1 MLSYNQIINKIDQLE
16 EANILLSALELRVF
30 SILEKKSISAKQVA
44 NDIKVKLEGA
54 EVLLNALTAMGVLTK
69 NTNGYKNTHVAY
81 KYFCESSPDFK
92 KGTVMLKMDGRGEYE
107 SLLHTIKYGRNLK
120 EFEGEDDP
128 IFRKLFTLAMHERS
142 EKYASKVAKAVTQ
155 KKVGKLIDLGCGPGS
170 YSAAILKKDKTAT
183 ATLLDRAVAIKVA
196 RKLFK
201 NQSLYKR
208 LNFVSGDLF
217 DNKFESGYDTVLLS
231 NIIHI
236 YNTSQNKTIFKKIN
250 KCLKNGGR
258 FILYDLFL
266 KNSKI
271 EPYDAALFAITMLLY
286 TKTGKS
292 YTFGEVYSLLKNS
305 GFTQIKK
312 TEIGFGSSIIEAIK
326 S

>member
-1 MLSYNQIINKIDQLE
+1 M
-16 EANILLSALELRVF
+16 
-30 SILEKKSISAKQVA
+30 
-44 NDIKVKLEGA
+44 
-54 EVLLNALTAMGVLTK
+54 
-69 NTNGYKNTHVAY
+69 
-81 KYFCESSPDFK
+81 
-92 KGTVMLKMDGRGEYE
+92 
-107 SLLHTIKYGRNLK
+107 
-120 EFEGEDDP
+120 
-128 IFRKLFTLAMHERS
+128 
-142 EKYASKVAKAVTQ
+142 
-155 KKVGKLIDLGCGPGS
+155 GCGPGS

-250 KCLKNGGR
+250 KCLKKGGR

>member
-16 EANILLSALELRVF
+16 EANILLSALELRIF
-30 SILEKKSISAKQVA
+30 SILEKKSMSAKQVA

-69 NTNGYKNTHVAY
+69 NTNGYKNTHVTY

-120 EFEGEDDP
+120 QFEGEDDP

-142 EKYASKVAKAVTQ
+142 EKYASKVVKAVTQ

-183 ATLLDRAVAIKVA
+183 ATLLDRTVAIKVA

>member
-30 SILEKKSISAKQVA
+30 SILEKQSMSAKQLA

-69 NTNGYKNTHVAY
+69 NTNGYKNTHVTY

-142 EKYASKVAKAVTQ
+142 QKYASKVAKAVTQ

-201 NQSLYKR
+201 NQSLYER

-217 DNKFESGYDTVLLS
+217 DNKLESGYDTVLLS

-236 YNTSQNKTIFKKIN
+236 YNTTQNKTIFKKIN

-326 S
+326 P

>member
-30 SILEKKSISAKQVA
+30 SILEKQSMSAKQVA

-312 TEIGFGSSIIEAIK
+312 TEIGFGTSIIEATK

>member
-30 SILEKKSISAKQVA
+30 SILEKQSMSAKQVA

-54 EVLLNALTAMGVLTK
+54 EVLLNALTAMDVLTK
-69 NTNGYKNTHVAY
+69 NTNGYKNTHVTY

-266 KNSKI
+266 KSSKI

-312 TEIGFGSSIIEAIK
+312 TEIGFGSSIIEATK

>member
-30 SILEKKSISAKQVA
+30 SILEKKSMSAKQVA

-312 TEIGFGSSIIEAIK
+312 TEIGFGSSIIEATK

>member
-30 SILEKKSISAKQVA
+30 SILEKKSMSAKQVA

-250 KCLKNGGR
+250 KCLKTGGR

-312 TEIGFGSSIIEAIK
+312 TEIGFGSSIIEATK

>member
-30 SILEKKSISAKQVA
+30 SILEKQSMSAKQVA

-69 NTNGYKNTHVAY
+69 NTNGYKNTHVTY

-201 NQSLYKR
+201 NQSLYER

-217 DNKFESGYDTVLLS
+217 DNKLESGYDTVLLS

-236 YNTSQNKTIFKKIN
+236 YNSSQNKTIFKKIN

>member
-30 SILEKKSISAKQVA
+30 SILEKQSMSAKQVA

-155 KKVGKLIDLGCGPGS
+155 KKVGKLIDLGWGPGS

-312 TEIGFGSSIIEAIK
+312 TEIGFGTSIIEATK

>member
-30 SILEKKSISAKQVA
+30 SILEKQSMSAKQVA

-250 KCLKNGGR
+250 RCLKNGGR

-312 TEIGFGSSIIEAIK
+312 TEIGFGTSIIEATK

>member
-1 MLSYNQIINKIDQLE
+1 
-16 EANILLSALELRVF
+16 
-30 SILEKKSISAKQVA
+30 
-44 NDIKVKLEGA
+44 
-54 EVLLNALTAMGVLTK
+54 
-69 NTNGYKNTHVAY
+69 
-81 KYFCESSPDFK
+81 
-92 KGTVMLKMDGRGEYE
+92 MLKMDGRGEYE

-120 EFEGEDDP
+120 QFEGEDDP

-183 ATLLDRAVAIKVA
+183 ATLLDRTVAIKVA

>member
-30 SILEKKSISAKQVA
+30 SILEKQSMSAKQVA

-69 NTNGYKNTHVAY
+69 NTNGYKNTHVTY

-183 ATLLDRAVAIKVA
+183 ATLLDRAVAITT
-196 RKLFK
+196 RW
-201 NQSLYKR
+201 KR
-208 LNFVSGDLF
+208 SIWSKWGDPR
-217 DNKFESGYDTVLLS
+217 
-231 NIIHI
+231 
-236 YNTSQNKTIFKKIN
+236 
-250 KCLKNGGR
+250 R
-258 FILYDLFL
+258 FISQSTY
-266 KNSKI
+266 
-271 EPYDAALFAITMLLY
+271 
-286 TKTGKS
+286 
-292 YTFGEVYSLLKNS
+292 
-305 GFTQIKK
+305 
-312 TEIGFGSSIIEAIK
+312 
-326 S
+326 

>member
-30 SILEKKSISAKQVA
+30 SILEKQSMSAKQVA

-69 NTNGYKNTHVAY
+69 NTNGYKNTHVTY

-170 YSAAILKKDKTAT
+170 YSATILKKDKTAT

-217 DNKFESGYDTVLLS
+217 DNKFESEYDTVLLS

-250 KCLKNGGR
+250 TCLKNGGR

>member
-30 SILEKKSISAKQVA
+30 SILEKQSMSAKQVA

-250 KCLKNGGR
+250 TCLKTGGR

>member
-30 SILEKKSISAKQVA
+30 SILEKQSMSAKQVA

-69 NTNGYKNTHVAY
+69 NTNGYKNTHVTY

-201 NQSLYKR
+201 NQSLYER

-217 DNKFESGYDTVLLS
+217 DNKLESGYDTVLLS

-236 YNTSQNKTIFKKIN
+236 YNTTQNKTIFKKIN